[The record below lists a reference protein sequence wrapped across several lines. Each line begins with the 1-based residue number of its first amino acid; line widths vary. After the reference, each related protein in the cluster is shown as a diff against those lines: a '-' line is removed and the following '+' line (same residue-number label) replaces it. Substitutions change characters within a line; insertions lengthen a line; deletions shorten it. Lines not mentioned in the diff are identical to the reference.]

1 MTQTQLQIIEFK
13 IEGMDCG
20 HCVSTIEKAV
30 RALPGVDAIKV
41 SLADSSALVKLNPV
55 RVSQDAIF
63 EAVEHAGFDVPR

>member
-1 MTQTQLQIIEFK
+1 MTQTQLQTIEFK

-30 RALPGVDAIKV
+30 RTLPGVDAVKV
-41 SLADSSALVKLNPV
+41 SLADRSALVKLNPV
-55 RVSQDAIF
+55 KVSQETIF

>member
-30 RALPGVDAIKV
+30 RALPGVDAVKV

-55 RVSQDAIF
+55 RVSQDTIF